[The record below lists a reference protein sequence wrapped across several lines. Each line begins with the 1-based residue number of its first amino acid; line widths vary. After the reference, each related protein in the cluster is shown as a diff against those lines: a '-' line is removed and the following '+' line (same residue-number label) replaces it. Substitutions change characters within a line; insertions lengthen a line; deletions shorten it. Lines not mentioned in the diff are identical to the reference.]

1 MFRERALGGQAF
13 AGKQFLCENIA
24 PNGIV
29 EKAVLTLFAAGIQ
42 KVGEH
47 EETSDF
53 QTGIIVTQI
62 DIIKNMKTESFLNP
76 DLRYNR
82 AYRNKGG

>member
-1 MFRERALGGQAF
+1 VFRERALGGQAF

-24 PNGIV
+24 PNGVV

-47 EETSDF
+47 EETSD
-53 QTGIIVTQI
+53 V
-62 DIIKNMKTESFLNP
+62 
-76 DLRYNR
+76 
-82 AYRNKGG
+82 